1 MLYKRGRLS
10 PVSKYPTPLTAD
22 ELRLLE
28 SKDGVGLS
36 TTDVRRLL
44 ANHARLRGLVLEAAR
59 VLASNAPVSGEQAR
73 ELHRELKDEAER

>member
-1 MLYKRGRLS
+1 MSNDPK
-10 PVSKYPTPLTAD
+10 PLTAD
-22 ELRLLE
+22 ELKLLE

-44 ANHARLRGLVLEAAR
+44 ANHARLRRLVLETAR

-73 ELHRELKDEAER
+73 ELHKELKDEAER